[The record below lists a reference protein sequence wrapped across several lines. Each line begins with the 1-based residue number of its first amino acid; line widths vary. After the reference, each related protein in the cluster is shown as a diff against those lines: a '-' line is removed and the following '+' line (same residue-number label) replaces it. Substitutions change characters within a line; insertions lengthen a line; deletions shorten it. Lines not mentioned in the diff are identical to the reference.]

1 MRRFISFDDEAN
13 PASGSGNRANE
24 SPESTMSTPD
34 PFLMIERALEN
45 YNVFKSSTEQLA
57 APLERG
63 AELFGEEPNSSTSN
77 STSAPRDILATKTTQ
92 ECVIYVHR
100 LADPQTF
107 ARYENISV
115 RSVISE
121 ASDIF
126 ECTAGCGNAQ
136 YHTSGSAHPIVICD
150 NCGARSC
157 FNHRVKWHERLTC
170 DEYNEY
176 LQDPLNFKSR
186 LEIEEEEARRQ
197 KERQEQEDFML
208 AQGITDTERAQQ
220 QAERE
225 SRKRES
231 REAERQAKRQ
241 AAMLK
246 MQQEEASLATVGR
259 ISKPCPGCRRP
270 IQKNEGCQ
278 HMTCSQCRY
287 QFCWSC
293 NALWSNGHSIN
304 CTRLPR

>member
-1 MRRFISFDDEAN
+1 MGYQD
-13 PASGSGNRANE
+13 
-24 SPESTMSTPD
+24 
-34 PFLMIERALEN
+34 
-45 YNVFKSSTEQLA
+45 
-57 APLERG
+57 
-63 AELFGEEPNSSTSN
+63 
-77 STSAPRDILATKTTQ
+77 
-92 ECVIYVHR
+92 VHR

-107 ARYENISV
+107 ARFAPSSTLSVITCLISGIRYENISV

-278 HMTCSQCRY
+278 HMTCE
-287 QFCWSC
+287 FPASC
-293 NALWSNGHSIN
+293 PPNMPYHFTSRSLGCFLWLLLREYRFSVPISILLELQ
-304 CTRLPR
+304 RPLVQRPQH